1 MTVQMPDLDAV
12 VRRLESVER
21 QNRRIKGV
29 GLIALGLVG
38 AVFLMGQAQQKDRVV
53 EAEQFIVRDARGQK
67 RALLGLDHPSS
78 PGHSPVRIGLYN
90 ENQSSAVMYLSDG
103 FAGLAI
109 TAGGAEGKSNRAIQL
124 FANPKEGT
132 GVKVGTSVT
141 TTAAQLSVGPRGKAS
156 FVLKDETNK
165 VLFKAP

>member
-1 MTVQMPDLDAV
+1 MTKQTPDLEAV
-12 VRRLESVER
+12 LERLENVER
-21 QNRRIKGV
+21 QNRRMKRV
-29 GLIALGLVG
+29 GLVTLVLLAAG
-38 AVFLMGQAQQKDRVV
+38 FLVGQAQPKSQVV

-67 RALLGLDHPSS
+67 RALLGLDHPTS

-103 FAGLAI
+103 FAGLTV
-109 TAGGAEGKSNRAIQL
+109 TAEGAAGAEKRAIQL

-132 GVKVGTSVT
+132 GLKVGASIT
-141 TTAAQLSVGPRGKAS
+141 TEAARLGADADGGAS
-156 FVLKDETNK
+156 LVLKDKSGK